1 MLTGREPPAPGL
13 TPAPNGRD
21 ESLVPG
27 VHDLEPHR
35 LSRRTATVRSHRYVG
50 AVHLAQVF
58 TVMIA
63 SPSDVPD
70 ARQAVYDSLNEWNDA
85 NTRHRNVILLPLK
98 WETSAVPQMG
108 SDAQAIINDQL
119 VDQADI
125 VIALFGSRLGQ
136 ETARDLSGTAEEMN
150 RAHAAGKPVH
160 PFFSDEPLARDV
172 DTDQLNRLRDF
183 QRELEGLY
191 STFTNAGELRNK
203 VWQAIEHDIAQLRH
217 EFDEPVAT
225 KGGVDFLVQ
234 PASERLPKTDSRG
247 RLKYETKRWVELTN
261 RGDVDA
267 ENVVVEASPGTNFW
281 LHWAGP
287 TTIQH
292 GQMRKVPIMYSMAT
306 SRATIVVKW
315 TEAEKEH
322 SREFDID

>member
-1 MLTGREPPAPGL
+1 
-13 TPAPNGRD
+13 
-21 ESLVPG
+21 
-27 VHDLEPHR
+27 
-35 LSRRTATVRSHRYVG
+35 
-50 AVHLAQVF
+50 
-58 TVMIA
+58 MIA
-63 SPSDVPD
+63 SPADVSD

-98 WETSAVPQMG
+98 WETSAVPQLG
-108 SDAQAIINDQL
+108 GDAQAIINDQL

-136 ETARDLSGTAEEMN
+136 ETVRDLSGTAEEMN

-160 PFFSDEPLARDV
+160 PFFSDGPLPRDV
-172 DTDQLNRLRDF
+172 DTEQLTRLRDF
-183 QRELEGLY
+183 QGELEGLY
-191 STFTNAGELRNK
+191 STFTNTGDLRNK
-203 VWQAIEHDIAQLRH
+203 VWQAIEHDIAQLQH
-217 EFDEPVAT
+217 EVHEPVET

-267 ENVVVEASPGTNFW
+267 ENVVVEAAPGTQFW

-292 GQMRKVPIMYSMAT
+292 GQMRKVPVTYSMGT
-306 SRATIVVKW
+306 SRAAIVVKW
-315 TEAEKEH
+315 TESTTEH